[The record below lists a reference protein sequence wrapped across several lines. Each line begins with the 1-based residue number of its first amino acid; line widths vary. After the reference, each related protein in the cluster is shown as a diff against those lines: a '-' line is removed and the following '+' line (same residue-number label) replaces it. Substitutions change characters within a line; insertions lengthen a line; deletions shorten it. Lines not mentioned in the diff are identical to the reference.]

1 MYIDFR
7 NFTLLTLRSRV
18 FSFNKVESD
27 FTSLQEFNDY
37 QEDKEDIIYELVHN
51 IDRSAAEA
59 RVKAYQQSHVDEIRT
74 RLAQH
79 SESDREMSLRVQRQR
94 EDNQA
99 AVKEVQVKCAVL
111 SRRLRLVM
119 YMLIHLLCC
128 CVSGTGCSCA

>member
-1 MYIDFR
+1 MVYIDFR

-99 AVKEVQVKCAVL
+99 AVKEVQVRYSVQCCHVDCDW
-111 SRRLRLVM
+111 
-119 YMLIHLLCC
+119 LCIC
-128 CVSGTGCSCA
+128 